1 MIVKHGNGWDRMLWG
16 IEFSGSAHDE
26 EPMLIGTL
34 WASDIDRNPYPGE
47 PTRALL
53 FCSRKEAR
61 AWCAKEMAEWREGRR
76 PDDIVMRWRVR
87 PVRVRETVQVCKKPP
102 LWRAISR

>member
-16 IEFSGSAHDE
+16 IEFSVSAHDE

-47 PTRALL
+47 PTRAML
-53 FCSRKEAR
+53 FCTRKEAR
-61 AWCAKEMAEWREGRR
+61 AWCARRMAEWREDR
-76 PDDIVMRWRVR
+76 PSCDIVRRWRMRV
-87 PVRVRETVQVCKKPP
+87 VRVRETVQVCKKPP
-102 LWRAISR
+102 R